1 METKGKLFLRA
12 VLAGICIGIGGT
24 VYLACS
30 NKYVGAFLFS
40 IGLFAILTRG
50 FALYTG
56 MVGYLPD
63 NLHVDY
69 VIRLL
74 VVLAGN
80 LVGTA
85 CMGLPLA
92 MTRQKELCQTAADM
106 CAVKLGDSY
115 LSLLILA
122 IGCGILMYLA
132 VDGFKRSN
140 DPLIKVLGIF
150 LGVPVFILCGME
162 HSIADMYYIS
172 AGMTWGMK
180 AILCLVVIILGNG
193 IGGVLI
199 PLIAS
204 RTK

>member
-1 METKGKLFLRA
+1 MESKGKLFFRA

-24 VYLACS
+24 VFLACD
-30 NKYVGAFLFS
+30 NKYIGALLFS

-63 NLHVDY
+63 HLNVDY
-69 VIRLL
+69 VIQLL
-74 VVLAGN
+74 VVIAGN

-85 CMGLPLA
+85 CIGLPLQL
-92 MTRQKELCQTAADM
+92 TRQKELCQKAADL

-115 LSLLILA
+115 LSLLLLA

-132 VDGFKRSN
+132 VDGFKRSD
-140 DPLIKVLGIF
+140 DPLTKVLGVF
-150 LGVPVFILCGME
+150 LAVPVFILCGME
-162 HSIADMYYIS
+162 HSIADMYYVS
-172 AGMTWGMK
+172 AGVSWSLK
-180 AILCLVVIILGNG
+180 AVLCLVVILIGNG

-199 PLIAS
+199 PIVS
-204 RTK
+204 RITK

>member
-30 NKYVGAFLFS
+30 NQYIGACLFS
-40 IGLFAILTRG
+40 IGLFFILTRG

-56 MVGYLPD
+56 MVCYLPGQF
-63 NLHVDY
+63 HVDSM
-69 VIRLL
+69 VRL
-74 VVLAGN
+74 VVTVLGN

-85 CMGLPLA
+85 IIGLPLSL
-92 MTRQKELCQTAADM
+92 TRQKELCQKAADL
-106 CAVKLGDSY
+106 CAVKLEDSY
-115 LSLLILA
+115 LSLLILS
-122 IGCGILMYLA
+122 IGCGIIIYLA
-132 VDGFKRSN
+132 VDGFKRAN

-162 HSIADMYYIS
+162 HSIADMYYIF
-172 AGMTWGMK
+172 AGMAWGMK
-180 AILCLVVIILGNG
+180 AVMSIVVIIIGNG

-199 PLIAS
+199 PLIDS